1 MKIKLC
7 IVVGARPNFIKAAP
21 IITAIKKY
29 RKDHKDLNYFL
40 IHTGQHYDENMS
52 DVFFKEMGIPE
63 PHYQL
68 SIGSG
73 NHGKQTGEMIGQIEE
88 ILLKENPD
96 MLISI
101 GDTNSTLAGAVA
113 ASKLHIPIAH
123 IEAGLRL
130 FNKHIP
136 EEVNRLLTDHLSSL
150 LFVPT
155 KLAKENLIKEGMK
168 PSTILQYGDIMYDAT
183 LQFDKIAEKK
193 SKILKTLNLEKD
205 GFILVTV
212 HRAENTAHIDH
223 LKIILD
229 SFVELSAQHKVVMP
243 IHPRT
248 KNLLNEHKLLE
259 EYAKHIQVVDPLGYM
274 DMLVMEK
281 NAKLIVTDSGGV
293 QKEAFFQETPCVT
306 LFENTAWVELV
317 ELGWNTIVPPISTKL
332 ITKSILKVLKKKT
345 KGKKG
350 SPYGKGDSAELMLG
364 KIVAF
369 LSHPKF

>member
-52 DVFFKEMGIPE
+52 DVFFKEMGIPQ

-68 SIGSG
+68 NIGSG

-88 ILLKENPD
+88 ILLKERPD

-113 ASKLHIPIAH
+113 ASKLHIPISH

-130 FNKHIP
+130 FNKNIP

-155 KLAKENLIKEGMK
+155 RLARENLVREGMK
-168 PSTILQYGDIMYDAT
+168 PNTILQ
-183 LQFDKIAEKK
+183 
-193 SKILKTLNLEKD
+193 S
-205 GFILVTV
+205 
-212 HRAENTAHIDH
+212 TA
-223 LKIILD
+223 LRLR
-229 SFVELSAQHKVVMP
+229 V
-243 IHPRT
+243 
-248 KNLLNEHKLLE
+248 
-259 EYAKHIQVVDPLGYM
+259 
-274 DMLVMEK
+274 
-281 NAKLIVTDSGGV
+281 
-293 QKEAFFQETPCVT
+293 
-306 LFENTAWVELV
+306 
-317 ELGWNTIVPPISTKL
+317 
-332 ITKSILKVLKKKT
+332 
-345 KGKKG
+345 
-350 SPYGKGDSAELMLG
+350 
-364 KIVAF
+364 
-369 LSHPKF
+369 